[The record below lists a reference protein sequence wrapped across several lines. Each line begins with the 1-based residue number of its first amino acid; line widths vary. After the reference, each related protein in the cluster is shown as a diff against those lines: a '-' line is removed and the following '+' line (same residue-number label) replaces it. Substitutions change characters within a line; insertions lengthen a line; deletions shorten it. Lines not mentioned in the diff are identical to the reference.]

1 MNKISQWRIFAI
13 QVCLSCVL
21 ISLIQLGLGSRNI
34 VSQPVLAQ
42 SNLNLSSDIIS
53 LKARISRLE
62 QEVNSLRSSNFN
74 SPSRPSR
81 INQPTPNPP
90 IPNVGN
96 PPVVNGQ
103 AIGNSDPLYE
113 RFATLLIELKED
125 VRNIDQRL
133 TKIEQQ
139 STANP

>member
-1 MNKISQWRIFAI
+1 M
-13 QVCLSCVL
+13 
-21 ISLIQLGLGSRNI
+21 
-34 VSQPVLAQ
+34 
-42 SNLNLSSDIIS
+42 
-53 LKARISRLE
+53 
-62 QEVNSLRSSNFN
+62 
-74 SPSRPSR
+74 
-81 INQPTPNPP
+81 
-90 IPNVGN
+90 
-96 PPVVNGQ
+96 VNGQ